1 MKNTPQCEKCGGRT
15 YLSRREP
22 SPAQGPRHEVQT
34 FRCASCEN
42 LQVLDVDLNAVS

>member
-1 MKNTPQCEKCGGRT
+1 MIKTPQCEKCDGRT

-22 SPAQGPRHEVQT
+22 SPAHRPGHEVQT

-42 LQVLDVDLNAVS
+42 LQAREVDLDAAT